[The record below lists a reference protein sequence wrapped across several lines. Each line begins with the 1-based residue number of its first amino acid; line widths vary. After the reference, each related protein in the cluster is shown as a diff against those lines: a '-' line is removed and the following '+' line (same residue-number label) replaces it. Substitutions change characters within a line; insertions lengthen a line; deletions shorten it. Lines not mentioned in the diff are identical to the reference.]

1 MNALDRFHID
11 IFKLSNSTH
20 SYEFEFNDKFF
31 AEIENSIVE
40 QGSGEV
46 VITLDKN
53 ESFIKMT
60 INITG
65 KIELTCDRS
74 LDLFDFPIN
83 VDKEIIFKYGEEEIE
98 LDDNIVM
105 ITRDTQRLNLAQYIY
120 EFIGLEIPMKKLHPR
135 FNDES
140 EEDEMVYTDE
150 ETKNDDNSEA
160 TDPRWEALK
169 KLK

>member
-20 SYEFEFNDKFF
+20 TYEFEFNDKFF

-40 QGSGEV
+40 KGAGNIH
-46 VITLDKN
+46 ITLEKN

-60 INITG
+60 IKITG

-74 LDLFDFPIN
+74 LDLFDFPLN

-135 FNDES
+135 FDNES

-150 ETKNDDNSEA
+150 VKDNEDDSET